1 MVQAFDKACD
11 EFKSQQISRNIKMC
25 QYLWWFVKILK
36 DLSRSAEICWDL
48 PRSAKICWD
57 LLKSFKIYWNM
68 WRSEKIWQD
77 LMGSVKYAMT
87 HLLRC
92 GWCPRKGVVDGNGDV
107 YRWGGSERVKAF
119 IYNLQRKLSLQDIWK
134 RFVKHLKKIYKRF
147 VKDLKCTHLKYAV
160 RRSQV
165 FQNSSPKC

>member
-1 MVQAFDKACD
+1 MMVPAFDAACD
-11 EFKSQQISRNIKMC
+11 EFKSQQISRNITMC

-36 DLSRSAEICWDL
+36 DLSRSAEICQDL

-134 RFVKHLKKIYKRF
+134 RFVKHLKKIWKIHIWKRF
-147 VKDLKCTHLKYAV
+147 E
-160 RRSQV
+160 
-165 FQNSSPKC
+165 F